1 MTAADPTSQEIL
13 QLPPG
18 GGAVAASG
26 TDFDIDMNT
35 GTAGLSLPLVVP
47 AGPNGIKPELTLR
60 YHSGAGAD
68 WLGLGWS
75 LNLPRVTLRAGRTP
89 GGTAPQPALDG
100 VGPLYPRIDSGWAP
114 EVDSLGQRILGG
126 PETGWQLIDPQDTV
140 HALVAASVGCAVL
153 PRLAAV
159 SSAGV
164 TVLPLDPED
173 AVPPRRLALAWHVE
187 RGGSREVTEF
197 VSAVGRQAARV
208 SEAVATCA
216 ASESRRRA

>member
-126 PETGWQLIDPQDTV
+126 PDTGWQLLDPQDTV
-140 HALVAASVGCAVL
+140 HALGGGAGSRITGGAG
-153 PRLAAV
+153 
-159 SSAGV
+159 SSTAG
-164 TVLPLDPED
+164 PGGM
-173 AVPPRRLALAWHVE
+173 
-187 RGGSREVTEF
+187 GGSGGSGGSDSVLGDMTPWL
-197 VSAVGRQAARV
+197 
-208 SEAVATCA
+208 
-216 ASESRRRA
+216 RRRYIQYIIREH